1 MFEHPQLEAL
11 SAVIRLGSFDAA
23 AADLSVTPSAISQ
36 RIKQLEDRIGMVL
49 VQRGQPC
56 TATSAAEKLV
66 RHNDQRHLMEKTLAN
81 DLGLMVDAAAPVRI
95 AVTAD
100 SLASWLLPA
109 LAQVEGFLFDLTI
122 DDQDHSET
130 WLKQGEV
137 AAAITSRTT
146 PLQGCDCYPIG
157 AMQYIATA
165 SPAFVERYFSD
176 GLTAKNFSNAPA
188 LTFNAKD
195 RLQRDWAAS
204 VLGKAVSIP
213 THYIASAHG
222 FIDATLLGI
231 GWGMNPRYLVEDHIE
246 DGRLVP
252 LAPDMPMKTPLTW
265 QVSRLTAEALK
276 PVTKAIRSASEFL

>member
-11 SAVIRLGSFDAA
+11 CAVIRLGSFDAA
-23 AADLSVTPSAISQ
+23 AAYLAVTPSAISQ

-56 TATSAAEKLV
+56 TATPAAEKLV
-66 RHNDQRHLMEKTLAN
+66 RHNDQRHLMEKTLAS
-81 DLGLMVDAAAPVRI
+81 DLGLLVDAAAPIRI
-95 AVTAD
+95 AVNAD

-146 PLQGCDCYPIG
+146 PLQGCDCYPLG

-165 SPAFVERYFSD
+165 SPAFIERYFSD
-176 GLTAKNFSNAPA
+176 GLTAQNFSKAPA

-195 RLQRDWAAS
+195 RLQRDWAAGI
-204 VLGKAVSIP
+204 VGRTVSLP

-222 FIDATLLGI
+222 FIDATLLGL
-231 GWGMNPRYLVEDHIE
+231 GWGMNPRYLVEDHIKE
-246 DGRLVP
+246 GRLKA
-252 LAPDMPMKTPLTW
+252 LAPAMPMETPLTW
-265 QVSRLTAEALK
+265 QVSRLTADALR
-276 PVTKAIRSASEFL
+276 PVTRAIRSAAMHL